1 MEELNSL
8 LNKWLAIQ
16 GMPQRASIITKGI
29 SAGVYIS
36 LLDALEKS
44 DDKEIV
50 DILKQMRTDNSNKSM
65 QDLAETELE
74 EEFQQIKPIRATS
87 PVTPTQPRKPAS
99 IADKQSSTNLG
110 KDLERSVK
118 SKRRT
123 TLAVDQGDGES
134 VEAEL
139 ADVEIDQLDPTNSK
153 VAIRRKDNPNKIE
166 IVPISQ
172 TTILEAWDRQ
182 AKKLL
187 SESKVVKSRYGH
199 DIIVS
204 NEEYSIIRKLNETAF
219 VPVSDLSDRQNV
231 VATAMTKR
239 GILSRVKSDDKVGY
253 KMSWGEK

>member
-8 LNKWLAIQ
+8 LDKWLATK

-36 LLDALEKS
+36 LLDALEKR

-50 DILKQMRTDNSNKSM
+50 GILKQMREDNSNKSM

-74 EEFQQIKPIRATS
+74 EEFQQIQPIRATS
-87 PVTPTQPRKPAS
+87 PTVPTGTQKPAS
-99 IADKQSSTNLG
+99 LADKTASKNLG
-110 KDLERSVK
+110 KDLEQQVK
-118 SKRRT
+118 AKRRT

-139 ADVEIDQLDPTNSK
+139 ADIEIDQLDPTKSK

-166 IVPISQ
+166 IVPLTQ
-172 TTILEAWDRQ
+172 TTILEAWDKQ
-182 AKKLL
+182 AKKLI

-199 DIIVS
+199 DITVS
-204 NEEYSIIRKLNETAF
+204 NEEYSIIRKLNENSF
-219 VPVSDLSDRQNV
+219 IPVDDLSDRQDV
-231 VATAMTKR
+231 VAKSMTKR
-239 GILSRVKSDDKVGY
+239 GILSRVKSGDKVGY
-253 KMSWGEK
+253 KMSWGDK